1 MKYYLAID
9 IGASGGRHILGWI
22 EDGRLKH
29 EEVYRFKNGIVIE
42 NGHSI
47 WNMDSIV
54 NNVIVGISRC
64 AVLGKIPYSVAIDTW
79 GVDYVL
85 LDDKGSVIHPVYSY
99 RDARTKKALSS
110 VNDIVKKEE
119 LYKRTGIQFQSF
131 NTVFQLYCDKLSN
144 RLTRAKYL
152 LMIPDYINYRL
163 TGVMKQEYT
172 NATTSSLVN
181 ATAARWDEELIARL
195 GFNKKLFQELSMPKE
210 EVARFS
216 KEIEQKVGFSSKVV
230 LCPSHDT
237 ASAVTAT
244 LGEKN
249 TAYLSSGTWSLIGI
263 ENDAP
268 IITETARNC
277 NFTNEGGIDR
287 RFRFLKNLMGMWI
300 FGRVEDEFGI
310 ISYEQRRELA
320 KKSSF
325 QKTFDVNA
333 RNLENPKSMADA
345 IRELLHEPELPIGDI
360 FNSIYHSLAKAY
372 KDAVEEVEKVTRQK
386 IEAIQIVGGG
396 GSDPYLNELTRHK
409 TQKRILTGPKEA
421 TAIGNLAVQ
430 IMAAKGIDLKEARE
444 LIRKSVGIEEVL

>member
-244 LGEKN
+244 LGEKD

-396 GSDPYLNELTRHK
+396 GSDSYLNELTRHK

>member
-54 NNVIVGISRC
+54 NNVIVGIRRC
-64 AVLGKIPYSVAIDTW
+64 AVLGKIPYSVASDTW

-249 TAYLSSGTWSLIGI
+249 TVYLSSGTWSLIGI

-396 GSDPYLNELTRHK
+396 GSDSYLNELTRHK

>member
-54 NNVIVGISRC
+54 NNVIVGIRRC

-249 TAYLSSGTWSLIGI
+249 TVYLSSGTWSLIGI

-325 QKTFDVNA
+325 QKTFDVTA

-396 GSDPYLNELTRHK
+396 GSDSYLNELTRHK

>member
-396 GSDPYLNELTRHK
+396 GSDSYLNELTRHK

>member
-54 NNVIVGISRC
+54 NNVIVGIRRC

-249 TAYLSSGTWSLIGI
+249 TVYLSSGTWSLIGI

-396 GSDPYLNELTRHK
+396 GRFKRAYK
-409 TQKRILTGPKEA
+409 T
-421 TAIGNLAVQ
+421 
-430 IMAAKGIDLKEARE
+430 
-444 LIRKSVGIEEVL
+444 

>member
-54 NNVIVGISRC
+54 NNVIVGIRRC

-249 TAYLSSGTWSLIGI
+249 TVYLSSGTWSLIGI

-396 GSDPYLNELTRHK
+396 GSDSYLNELTRHK

>member
-195 GFNKKLFQELSMPKE
+195 GFNKKLCQELSMPKE

-396 GSDPYLNELTRHK
+396 GSDSYLNELTRHK